1 MLDEFSRFLLDP
13 ALADQVRLLPGAFT
27 RERHL
32 TLPRMAAMMIS
43 GMCASVQSE
52 LDAFF
57 GHLRG
62 HAVRTREV
70 SARAFSK
77 ARQGFSARLF
87 HLASRRLLELASPII
102 DAARWNGLRVV
113 AADASRLRV
122 STRSN
127 ASLPADH
134 YAFALFLPGA
144 ELTLHASLHPADGSE
159 RQMLFEALD
168 ELDAGS
174 DLLVLDRGY
183 VGNTMVATLAQR
195 GLAFCLRADARGWRC
210 VEEFLRSDEEE
221 RIVTLGAPSGADGA
235 TDDLQVRPAQVRLI
249 RDVTPG
255 GRIRVLMTN
264 LLDTCRYPADQFGAL
279 YHQRWRVEE
288 AFKRIK
294 HRLRLEAPTG
304 LSYLGLPAGFRSQG
318 PRRQPVCAAGG
329 PTRQARRELA
339 PESELRHRCAQA
351 DPRWLP
357 AGHRPCARDATHR
370 AGNDRP
376 QSLSHPAR
384 SNVPKAAEGQAASA
398 FGIQGGLS

>member
-1 MLDEFSRFLLDP
+1 M
-13 ALADQVRLLPGAFT
+13 
-27 RERHL
+27 
-32 TLPRMAAMMIS
+32 
-43 GMCASVQSE
+43 
-52 LDAFF
+52 
-57 GHLRG
+57 
-62 HAVRTREV
+62 RTREV
-70 SARAFSK
+70 SAQAFSK
-77 ARQGFSARLF
+77 ARRGFSARLF
-87 HLASRRLLELASPII
+87 HLASRRLLEQAGPLIE
-102 DAARWNGLRVV
+102 AARWNGLRVV

-127 ASLPADH
+127 APLPADH

-195 GLAFCLRADARGWRC
+195 GLAFCLRADTRGWRC
-210 VEEFLRSDEEE
+210 VEAFLRSDEDE
-221 RIVTLGAPSGADGA
+221 RIVTLGAPSRADA
-235 TDDLQVRPAQVRLI
+235 AVYDLESRPTQVRLI

-264 LLDTCRYPADQFGAL
+264 LLDTGRYRAEQFGAL

-304 LSYLGLPAGFRSQG
+304 LSYLAFQQDFAAKVLSDNLCALLAARRDESDPASRPNRIYAMGALKPILAGCLLAIAHARAKLPAVLATIARNRCRIQPGRTY
-318 PRRQPVCAAGG
+318 PRP
-329 PTRQARRELA
+329 
-339 PESELRHRCAQA
+339 
-351 DPRWLP
+351 PRFKPHLHLP
-357 AGHRPCARDATHR
+357 YKVA
-370 AGNDRP
+370 
-376 QSLSHPAR
+376 
-384 SNVPKAAEGQAASA
+384 
-398 FGIQGGLS
+398 

>member
-1 MLDEFSRFLLDP
+1 
-13 ALADQVRLLPGAFT
+13 
-27 RERHL
+27 
-32 TLPRMAAMMIS
+32 MAAMMIS
-43 GMCASVQSE
+43 GLCASVQSE

-87 HLASRRLLELASPII
+87 HLASRRLLELASPLI

-122 STRSN
+122 SRRSN

-134 YAFALFLPGA
+134 YAFALFLPGT

-304 LSYLGLPAGFRSQG
+304 LSYLAFQQDFAAKVLADNLCVLLAARLDKPDANSRPNRIYAIGALKPILAGCLLAIAHARAMLPTVLATIARNRCRIQPGRTY
-318 PRRQPVCAAGG
+318 PRPPRAKPHLH
-329 PTRQARRELA
+329 LA
-339 PESELRHRCAQA
+339 YKVA
-351 DPRWLP
+351 
-357 AGHRPCARDATHR
+357 
-370 AGNDRP
+370 
-376 QSLSHPAR
+376 
-384 SNVPKAAEGQAASA
+384 
-398 FGIQGGLS
+398 